1 MAYPTDASLINIGQT
16 QLGKSGN
23 VKLSELNTTH
33 AETRVYGTYGYK
45 RVNNNEEATD
55 DCPAQGDAQSTSAGT
70 GAANSLAKWIGY
82 AQWETG
88 AHPGT
93 SEYPNQGLNFNLT
106 AKDAGASATDG
117 TAAFSWSLPAGYAGF
132 PSTLVTQELWVRP
145 CTAAAPAQDDATDC
159 EDDSPFV
166 AAPVSRRYA
175 LTDGTTAAANLL
187 TENTWYVAGVRMAW
201 NDENDSGGTYTQ
213 TGAGYQIH
221 GTLAYGGTD
230 YGDEQAIV
238 FQSDDFIPCTSI
250 DVGLSDTT
258 STVGACN
265 ACSNWNSGAG
275 TRTDVKINAAAF
287 STSKHLHDQS
297 GTCVVGDRLS
307 HEQKWVSNNG
317 EVAYTLSSGFV
328 TTTSYSCQ
336 NNPDGHSE
344 CEA

>member
-33 AETRVYGTYGYK
+33 AETRVYSTYGYK
-45 RVNNNEEATD
+45 RVNNNEEAD
-55 DCPAQGDAQSTSAGT
+55 NDCPSDSDATSDSGSI

-117 TAAFSWSLPAGYAGF
+117 TAEFSWSKPAGYAGF
-132 PSTLVTQELWVRP
+132 PQGYVQQELWVRP
-145 CTAAAPAQDDATDC
+145 CTGSSFPTDC

-238 FQSDDFIPCTSI
+238 FQSDDFIPCI
-250 DVGLSDTT
+250 DIEVGLSDTT
-258 STVGACN
+258 STVGACV
-265 ACSNWNSGAG
+265 ACGNWNVSGN
-275 TRTDVKINAAAF
+275 RTDVKVNHTGFA
-287 STSKHLHDQS
+287 TSKYLHDDS
-297 GTCVVGDRLS
+297 GTCVSGDRLS
-307 HEQKWVSNNG
+307 HEQKWASADG